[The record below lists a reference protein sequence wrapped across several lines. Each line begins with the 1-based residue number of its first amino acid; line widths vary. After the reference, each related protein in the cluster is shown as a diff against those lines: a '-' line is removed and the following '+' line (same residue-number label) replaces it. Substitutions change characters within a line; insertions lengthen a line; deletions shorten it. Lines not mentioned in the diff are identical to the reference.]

1 MSNHEL
7 QKADSSNLQ
16 TQLEKQNKLIGNW
29 IVNQEE
35 YQIALTVSEKKIGKF
50 NRDEMGDIVDVLA
63 QWRLLL
69 GVTSDATQEEL
80 VFITQFLYDN
90 FKHLTLSDLQT
101 AKNWS
106 IMGKIDVGF
115 VSQKTFSSYYISRCL
130 NAYEDE
136 KRRIINE
143 ISQRK
148 ERYESKRALEN
159 PVKLSAQEEAR
170 SFKDYLLTLYKAYSE
185 DREFYDFGDMLYN
198 WGKSVGLIKPDN
210 KEVSDA
216 MIYATERLREFKQS
230 ENRLI
235 ASKNID
241 VMDDETRK
249 KKFARVFVI
258 TNMFRRHSISE
269 IIQKIDINY
278 FKK

>member
-1 MSNHEL
+1 
-7 QKADSSNLQ
+7 
-16 TQLEKQNKLIGNW
+16 
-29 IVNQEE
+29 
-35 YQIALTVSEKKIGKF
+35 
-50 NRDEMGDIVDVLA
+50 MGDIVDVLA

-69 GVTSDATQEEL
+69 GVTTDATQEEL
-80 VFITQFLYDN
+80 IFITQFLYDN
-90 FKHLTLSDLQT
+90 YKHLTLSDLKMS
-101 AKNWS
+101 KNWAIS
-106 IMGKIDVGF
+106 GKIDVGF

-130 NAYEDE
+130 NAYEEE

-143 ISQRK
+143 VIERK
-148 ERYESKRALEN
+148 ERYEAKKALEN
-159 PVKLSAQEEAR
+159 PVKLSPQEEAK
-170 SFKDYLLTLYKAYSE
+170 SFKDYLLTLFKAYSE
-185 DREFYDFGDMLYN
+185 DREFYDFGDMLYS

-216 MIYATERLREFKQS
+216 MIYATERLRDYKQS

-235 ASKNID
+235 ASKNVD

-249 KKFARVFVI
+249 KKFARIFVI
-258 TNMFRRHSISE
+258 TNMFRKHTISE

>member
-7 QKADSSNLQ
+7 QKAESSDLQ
-16 TQLEKQNKLIGNW
+16 KQSEKPNKLIGNW
-29 IVNQEE
+29 IINQQE
-35 YQIALTVSEKKIGKF
+35 YQIAQSMTQKKIGKF
-50 NRDEMGDIVDVLA
+50 NREEMGNIVDILA

-80 VFITQFLYDN
+80 IFITQFLYDN
-90 FKHLTLSDLQT
+90 YKHLTLSDLKM
-101 AKNWS
+101 AKDWS
-106 IMGKIDVGF
+106 ITSKIDVGF
-115 VSQKTFSSYYISRCL
+115 VTQKTFSSYYIARCL
-130 NAYEDE
+130 NAYEEE

-143 ISQRK
+143 INERK
-148 ERYESKRALEN
+148 DRYEAKKALEN
-159 PVKLSAQEEAR
+159 PMRISPEEEAK
-170 SFKDYLLTLYKAYSE
+170 SFKDYLLTLYKSYSE
-185 DREFYDFGDMLYN
+185 DREFYDLADMVYN
-198 WGKSVGLIKPDN
+198 WGKSVGLINPTN

-216 MIYATERLREFKQS
+216 LIYATERLREYKQS

-241 VMDDETRK
+241 TMDDETRK

-258 TNMFRRHSISE
+258 TNMFRKHPVSE
-269 IIQKIDINY
+269 LIQKINIEY